1 MGKLKKGSSKLG
13 SQQPATKPA
22 GVVTTHT
29 QKTTATPKS
38 FRLSGDDIANL
49 KQITQAVNGISHSK
63 VSETKVVKALLQL
76 GSELPPEKVLK
87 ALREIL

>member
-13 SQQPATKPA
+13 SQQPATKPE
-22 GVVTTHT
+22 GVVTT
-29 QKTTATPKS
+29 QKTSATPKS
-38 FRLSGDDIANL
+38 FRLGGDDIANL
-49 KQITQAVNGISHSK
+49 KQITEAVNGVSRSK

-76 GSELPPEKVLK
+76 GAQLPPERVLK